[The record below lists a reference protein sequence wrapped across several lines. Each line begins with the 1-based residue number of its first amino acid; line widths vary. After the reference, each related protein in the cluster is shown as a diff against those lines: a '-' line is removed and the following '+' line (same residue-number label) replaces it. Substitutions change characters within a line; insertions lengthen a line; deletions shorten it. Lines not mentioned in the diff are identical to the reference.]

1 MKFSREST
9 TRFDLGIA
17 FQAIWKFALVFCF
30 CASLPAQSWDFRH
43 TLLKASQEDAEK
55 YVVEK
60 KNIKIF
66 MEDFNTKVCYWGVVK
81 NDEPATLTFR
91 FPLKGPTETA
101 VLNTNMMV
109 ANFQNANALGRGKG
123 SGTLWCSPDGR
134 EWTLLKTADP
144 PIDKAVDLHFFINK
158 LPSVLKDS
166 REIWLQVRMNA
177 SEMTDPDYSVAQFAR
192 NLHLNDPKMVVFDLR
207 VKYRKKNDTKSLAP
221 IRPQDNLQPNP

>member
-1 MKFSREST
+1 MKFSRQIT
-9 TRFDLGIA
+9 TRFNQEIA
-17 FQAIWKFALVFCF
+17 FQAFLKFSLVFCF
-30 CASLPAQSWDFRH
+30 CSSLPAQSWDFRH

-60 KNIKIF
+60 KNVKVF

-81 NDEPATLTFR
+81 NDAPATLTFR
-91 FPLKGPTETA
+91 FPLKGPTESA

-109 ANFQNANALGRGKG
+109 ANFQNANALGRGRG

-134 EWTLLKTADP
+134 EWTLLKTAESP
-144 PIDKAVDLHFFINK
+144 TDKAVDLHVFINK

-177 SEMTDPDYSVAQFAR
+177 TDMTDPDYSVAQFAR
-192 NLHLNDPKMVVFDLR
+192 NLHHNDPKMVVFDLR
-207 VKYRKKNDTKSLAP
+207 VKYRKNPETKSLAP
-221 IRPQDNLQPNP
+221 IAPQNHLPNP